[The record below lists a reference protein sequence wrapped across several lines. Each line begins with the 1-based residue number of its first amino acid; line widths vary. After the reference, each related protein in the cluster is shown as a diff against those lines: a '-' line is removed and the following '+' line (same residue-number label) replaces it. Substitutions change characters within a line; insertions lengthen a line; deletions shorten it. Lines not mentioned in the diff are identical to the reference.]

1 MRQTYRRPTPLSQ
14 HFNTNNMGA
23 AKAASGKENMRA
35 IFIDAVNR
43 KVEEVQVENELH
55 AFYEKIGCDMIEI
68 IHLGGE
74 HLMVVDEEG
83 RLRTWEVGVRLP
95 KSEGIAGNALV
106 VRDNG
111 DGDFT
116 DSNLPV
122 ELFEIAVQFLNLKKH
137 PLPLPA
143 CGFAVASDL
152 SPEGIAKARQEAQ
165 KDLER
170 NQK

>member
-1 MRQTYRRPTPLSQ
+1 MRQTYRQQRRLLQ
-14 HFNTNNMGA
+14 HFNNNSKEA
-23 AKAASGKENMRA
+23 ANAASGKENMRA

-43 KVEEVQVENELH
+43 KVEEVQVKNELH
-55 AFYEKIGCDMIEI
+55 AFYKQLECDMIEVI
-68 IHLGGE
+68 PLGGE

-83 RLRTWEVGVRLP
+83 RLRDWKVGFRLP

-116 DSNLPV
+116 DSNLPT

-137 PLPLPA
+137 PLPPPA
-143 CGFAVASDL
+143 CGFATDL

-170 NQK
+170 NQQ

>member
-1 MRQTYRRPTPLSQ
+1 LQTKL
-14 HFNTNNMGA
+14 NN
-23 AKAASGKENMRA
+23 AKEVADAASGKENMRA

-55 AFYEKIGCDMIEI
+55 AFYEKIVCDMIEI

-83 RLRTWEVGVRLP
+83 CLRNWEVGFRLP

-137 PLPLPA
+137 PLPPPA

-152 SPEGIAKARQEAQ
+152 SAGGDCQSPSGGPERP
-165 KDLER
+165 
-170 NQK
+170 

>member
-1 MRQTYRRPTPLSQ
+1 
-14 HFNTNNMGA
+14 
-23 AKAASGKENMRA
+23 MRA

-83 RLRTWEVGVRLP
+83 SLRNWEVGFRLP

-106 VRDNG
+106 VGITVMVISSTPTCRW
-111 DGDFT
+111 
-116 DSNLPV
+116 S
-122 ELFEIAVQFLNLKKH
+122 FLKLQ
-137 PLPLPA
+137 
-143 CGFAVASDL
+143 CSF
-152 SPEGIAKARQEAQ
+152 
-165 KDLER
+165 
-170 NQK
+170 

>member
-1 MRQTYRRPTPLSQ
+1 MQTKL
-14 HFNTNNMGA
+14 NNAKGA
-23 AKAASGKENMRA
+23 ANAASGKDNMRA
-35 IFIDAVNR
+35 IFIDAVNQ

-68 IHLGGE
+68 IHIGGE

-83 RLRTWEVGVRLP
+83 RLRNWAVGFRLP

-106 VRDNG
+106 IRDNG

-122 ELFEIAVQFLNLKKH
+122 ELFEIAVQFLNLKKAPFTAPGLRLCCCH
-137 PLPLPA
+137 RP
-143 CGFAVASDL
+143 FAGGDCQ
-152 SPEGIAKARQEAQ
+152 SPSGGP
-165 KDLER
+165 ER
-170 NQK
+170 P

>member
-1 MRQTYRRPTPLSQ
+1 MQTKL
-14 HFNTNNMGA
+14 NNAKEA
-23 AKAASGKENMRA
+23 ANAASGKEDMRA

-68 IHLGGE
+68 IHIGGE

-83 RLRTWEVGVRLP
+83 RLRTGEVGFRWP
-95 KSEGIAGNALV
+95 KAEGIAGNALV

-116 DSNLPV
+116 DSNVPV

-137 PLPLPA
+137 PLPPPA

-165 KDLER
+165 KDLEW

>member
-1 MRQTYRRPTPLSQ
+1 MQTKL
-14 HFNTNNMGA
+14 NNAKGA
-23 AKAASGKENMRA
+23 ASAASGKENMRA

-55 AFYEKIGCDMIEI
+55 AFYEKIGCNMIEI
-68 IHLGGE
+68 IHIGGE

-83 RLRTWEVGVRLP
+83 RLRNWEVGFRLP

-137 PLPLPA
+137 PLPPPA

>member
-1 MRQTYRRPTPLSQ
+1 
-14 HFNTNNMGA
+14 
-23 AKAASGKENMRA
+23 MRA

-83 RLRTWEVGVRLP
+83 RLRNWAVGFRLADG
-95 KSEGIAGNALV
+95 EGIAGNGLIV
-106 VRDNG
+106 CDNG
-111 DGDFT
+111 VGDFT
-116 DSNLPV
+116 DSLLPAGVV
-122 ELFEIAVQFLNLKKH
+122 EDLTTFLNLEET
-137 PLPLPA
+137 PLPPPA

-170 NQK
+170 NQQ